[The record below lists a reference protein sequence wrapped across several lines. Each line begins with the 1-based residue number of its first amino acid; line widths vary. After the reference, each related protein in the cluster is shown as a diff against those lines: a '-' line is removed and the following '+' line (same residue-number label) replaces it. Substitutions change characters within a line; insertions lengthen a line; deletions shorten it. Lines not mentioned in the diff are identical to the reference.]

1 LIGMGSRL
9 GQLLTHEVPISIMPV
24 LYDEM
29 LGQPGA
35 RAGKD
40 TLVQRPNNRPDLCVF
55 PRLLGTL
62 LVLALALLVVA
73 CAGTPVATQSTPT
86 RTPPQA
92 SPTSGPVEQSAAPG
106 SVEVK
111 FTLVEFRII
120 SPVTVFH
127 AGTHYFF
134 VVENRGH
141 DIHEFMIMPDK
152 ADGSPLPPDEQYKS
166 MLMELEPITPGSTWT
181 TNFTFSAP
189 GKYEIACQMGR
200 HYQAGMRL
208 PIEVAR

>member
-1 LIGMGSRL
+1 
-9 GQLLTHEVPISIMPV
+9 
-24 LYDEM
+24 
-29 LGQPGA
+29 
-35 RAGKD
+35 
-40 TLVQRPNNRPDLCVF
+40 VQRPTTKTDLSRF
-55 PRLLGTL
+55 SRLLGRV
-62 LVLALALLVVA
+62 LVFVLALLVVA
-73 CAGTPVATQSTPT
+73 CAGTNGATKTPT
-86 RTPPQA
+86 PTPAQA